1 MMTPAG
7 RRETAKGDMSIQ
19 YLGVDTVRPAVLTI
33 DLHRGHL
40 DMDVATLP
48 LPQAPAAR
56 VVEANRAFLQNARVH
71 GIPVVHVVTEYR
83 SKEEVASNPFWNAI
97 AGTSVTRGNILEHN
111 IPGTVG
117 TQLMPGIRSDG
128 DVVVSRKRRYDC
140 FLATDL
146 EFTLRNL
153 GCNTLLITG
162 VNTNSCVLATTIIAS
177 TKDFACV
184 VVEDCVDTVD
194 GHDMHRAAL
203 ECIQRAF
210 GWVSHSAVVFDE
222 LSAAGWRTPAH

>member
-1 MMTPAG
+1 
-7 RRETAKGDMSIQ
+7 MSIQ
-19 YLGVDTVRPAVLTI
+19 SVGVDDIRPAVLTI

-40 DMDVATLP
+40 DMEVATLP
-48 LPQAPAAR
+48 LPPGTAAK
-56 VVEANRAFLQNARVH
+56 VVEANRVFLHVAREL
-71 GIPVVHVVTEYR
+71 GIPVVHVVTQYR
-83 SKEEVASNPFWNAI
+83 NKEEVASNPFWNAI
-97 AGTSVTRGNILEHN
+97 AGTSVTRGNILAHN
-111 IPGTVG
+111 VPGTVG
-117 TQLMPGIRSDG
+117 PQLMPGIRSDG
-128 DVVVSRKRRYDC
+128 DVIVSSKRRYDC

-194 GHDMHRAAL
+194 GPDMHRAAL
-203 ECIQRAF
+203 ECIERAF
-210 GWVSHSAVVFDE
+210 GWVSHSKEVFE
-222 LSAAGWRTPAH
+222 HLAAAGWRSPAR